1 MIILTKLDDSSFLVN
16 LDSIKYIEA
25 IPDSLISFLNGDT
38 VVVKE
43 SLEEKQKKM
52 IEYKRKISDNNS

>member
-38 VVVKE
+38 VLVKE
-43 SLEEKQKKM
+43 SLEEIQKKM
-52 IEYKRKISDNNS
+52 IEYKRKISDNNN

>member
-38 VVVKE
+38 VLVKE